1 MQQAIGSRSVPG
13 WVLSVLKH
21 RRIAGDGVELCTRCT
36 EQVLCEPFH
45 SAEGPQARR
54 ASRGAGPV
62 RAGLFESRQEEDR
75 NERLLRE
82 ERNTDYRLTG
92 AESARVDGFVT
103 RAW

>member
-1 MQQAIGSRSVPG
+1 MRP
-13 WVLSVLKH
+13 
-21 RRIAGDGVELCTRCT
+21 
-36 EQVLCEPFH
+36 
-45 SAEGPQARR
+45 SASAADPHARR